1 MPETA
6 SDISAEHKG
15 RPEYQDYRSHKSPA
29 QFYRRIRQ
37 FMYAVNLFSLQWSD
51 LQLQP
56 HFTGRSEAA
65 LSYSVLYRF
74 SWKAHC
80 LVYSMFYFLR
90 ACLETSRAQPKPCS
104 SVVTQP
110 PLWQMEEQ
118 LEEPR
123 HCRSSSAG
131 CTWVVCPHIFWGHFH
146 RSCSDVLLQPVLEN
160 PSAHPSWR
168 CCGGLSAGQAG
179 EAGFPTCH
187 YPKLRG

>member
-65 LSYSVLYRF
+65 LSYSVLYCF

-123 HCRSSSAG
+123 HCRFSLAG
-131 CTWVVCPHIFWGHFH
+131 HTWVVCPHIFWGHSTDPFQMFY
-146 RSCSDVLLQPVLEN
+146 CSQCLKTLRLTP
-160 PSAHPSWR
+160 
-168 CCGGLSAGQAG
+168 AGDAVGDCQQDRQVRQV
-179 EAGFPTCH
+179 FQ
-187 YPKLRG
+187 LVIIQS